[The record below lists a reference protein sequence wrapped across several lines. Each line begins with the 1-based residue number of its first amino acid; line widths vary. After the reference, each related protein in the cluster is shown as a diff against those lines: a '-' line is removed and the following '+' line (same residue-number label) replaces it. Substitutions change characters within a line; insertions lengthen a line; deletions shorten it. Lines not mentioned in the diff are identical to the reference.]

1 MWDYDKLFAEGNVVG
16 LRNIQENR
24 IFPATVKERKYWG
37 KEGYVDWSE
46 LFNKTLSTGNKGKY
60 EEYSFEVMYVIHLD
74 EHGNVVERLFDRE
87 KDMPSN
93 PMPDLEDNM
102 FIRVQYYDYSEDL
115 YHPDRKTV
123 LGYVD
128 MIHNRILYQDGR
140 FAKIEDGKIKLIG
153 CDEIVEVYKGAN
165 SFGGCLDYCRIWRND
180 DYQSWLNLYETN

>member
-1 MWDYDKLFAEGNVVG
+1 MWDYDKLFAEGNIVG
-16 LRNIQENR
+16 FKHSDENQIHPYIIYKKNDCMDYFNDSLCYKSKDFISKIQYIIR
-24 IFPATVKERKYWG
+24 
-37 KEGYVDWSE
+37 
-46 LFNKTLSTGNKGKY
+46 
-60 EEYSFEVMYVIHLD
+60 LD
-74 EHGNVVERLFDRE
+74 EHGNVVEKMFDRE

-140 FAKIEDGKIKLIG
+140 FAKIENGEIKLIG

-180 DYQSWLNLYETN
+180 NYQSWLNLYGAN